1 MSSLLLT
8 YLISIIGGVEGHGCA
23 PIILFLFRGTAEI
36 WLPGRVLGCIGI
48 VGLVIGMAL
57 MNERPLVRN
66 IWQLSFA
73 LVLYCSWIAFAFAEA
88 NATTF
93 WEHALV
99 HLILSLP
106 FQWVFFRKAYLF
118 IKNMRTPITS

>member
-1 MSSLLLT
+1 
-8 YLISIIGGVEGHGCA
+8 
-23 PIILFLFRGTAEI
+23 
-36 WLPGRVLGCIGI
+36 
-48 VGLVIGMAL
+48 MAL

-99 HLILSLP
+99 HLILSFP